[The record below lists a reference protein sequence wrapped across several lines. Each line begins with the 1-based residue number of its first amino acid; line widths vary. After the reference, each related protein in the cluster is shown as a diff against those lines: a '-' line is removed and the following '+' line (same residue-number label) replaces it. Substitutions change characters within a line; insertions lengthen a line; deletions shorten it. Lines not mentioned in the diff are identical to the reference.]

1 MDYDLFIRK
10 ISYLQGCKKMILK
23 IRLTLLLILLIYANN
38 LTAQEPEKSEMQV
51 MARVISSCIIST
63 SKISNT
69 PQLYCT
75 NNVLG
80 NNNNTDITYRISST
94 VSIIS
99 TSSSNSI
106 FIITTIE
113 F

>member
-1 MDYDLFIRK
+1 
-10 ISYLQGCKKMILK
+10 MILK
-23 IRLTLLLILLIYANN
+23 IRPSLLLILLIYANN
-38 LTAQEPEKSEMQV
+38 LAAQEQEKSEMQV

-63 SKISNT
+63 SEISNT

-80 NNNNTDITYRISST
+80 NNNNTDITYRVSSN